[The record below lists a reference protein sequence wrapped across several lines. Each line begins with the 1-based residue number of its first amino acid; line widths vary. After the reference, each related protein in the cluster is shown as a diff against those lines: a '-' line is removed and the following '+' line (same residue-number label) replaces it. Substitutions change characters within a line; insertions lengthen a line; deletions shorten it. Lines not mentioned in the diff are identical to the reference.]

1 MIMLK
6 GFKTVAAVSL
16 AALSIG
22 VASTVTVD
30 SASAR
35 SVPSYQQYD
44 INSFTWAKTYYSWHY
59 TTYRGGSAHD
69 YNRWVSSGWN
79 YDRWEYGYNYY

>member
-22 VASTVTVD
+22 VASTVAVD

-35 SVPSYQQYD
+35 SVPSYQ
-44 INSFTWAKTYYSWHY
+44 
-59 TTYRGGSAHD
+59 
-69 YNRWVSSGWN
+69 
-79 YDRWEYGYNYY
+79 

>member
-22 VASTVTVD
+22 VASTVAVD

-35 SVPSYQQYD
+35 SVPSYLGKN
-44 INSFTWAKTYYSWHY
+44 ILFMALHNIS
-59 TTYRGGSAHD
+59 
-69 YNRWVSSGWN
+69 RWVSSRLQSLGKFWL
-79 YDRWEYGYNYY
+79 EL